1 MWLQIELHNYPE
13 NKEIR
18 EISVYYTVSVE
29 STTHEEQTVLLINSL
44 ENYLLTVTKQ
54 SKKENLYSN

>member
-29 STTHEEQTVLLINSL
+29 STTREEQTVLLINSL
-44 ENYLLTVTKQ
+44 ENYLLSVTKQ